1 MFHPSVTADTRVE
14 GGTQGHAG
22 ATWTNVYTS
31 NITPYMIQLA
41 TLQPDF
47 MFSLVQVT
55 SNFVFN
61 GVHIVLEARGTLSL
75 RKPVPAILAFIS
87 HFRLKQLDLRNDQ
100 VHVDRLAAVL

>member
-22 ATWTNVYTS
+22 TTWTNVYTS
-31 NITPYMIQLA
+31 NITPYIIQLA

-55 SNFVFN
+55 SNFVLCRQWSSYSFRSKGHALTEN
-61 GVHIVLEARGTLSL
+61 AGA
-75 RKPVPAILAFIS
+75 S
-87 HFRLKQLDLRNDQ
+87 HPCFY
-100 VHVDRLAAVL
+100 